1 MIVCLRTVVVLP
13 ECRERYQVT
22 GGYLN
27 LRGLT
32 ACDPSPTQRDTQEP
46 S

>member
-1 MIVCLRTVVVLP
+1 MIVCLRTVVVPP
-13 ECRERYQVT
+13 EWRERYQVT

-27 LRGLT
+27 LGGLT
-32 ACDPSPTQRDTQEP
+32 ACDPFPPQRDTQEP